1 MDFMYS
7 LSVLSYVLISISF
20 TAGQKCYDTGN
31 FTTGDTYANNRN
43 LILSSLATNVQSKI
57 GFFTDSTGQFPKEVH
72 ALAICRGDLTLTE
85 CARCITSTSQ
95 DIMTEC
101 PNQIEAFM
109 WGPSCFV
116 RYANHPFSGKLEL
129 DPVHIVYNGGNLTLD
144 MTQFDKIWEGLMDSL
159 WKKATMNYTRFRF
172 ATGEANLTL
181 FQTIYA
187 QMQCAPYLS
196 QIDCDSCLRQNMAEY
211 QICCHAKQ
219 GGVVEGPNCMLR
231 WDLYPFYNDGA
242 LQRINPL
249 PPPTS
254 MPTLPP
260 SSMPTPS
267 TIMPDEERRER
278 KENRAWIAVVTPVS
292 AIVVVVLLGSFLW
305 HMRRRTKRDKAN
317 SHKVRVHRFGKDRN
331 ENDCEYDCQEFPL
344 FPLDLMLVAT
354 GNFSNENKLGEG
366 GFGPVYKGI
375 LSNGPDRLPY
385 LVSMAKA
392 REFSL
397 RLSECQFTRISSNLN
412 CSCQLPSEFAPRR
425 FIEGMETVV

>member
-1 MDFMYS
+1 MDFIYS

-20 TAGQKCYDTGN
+20 TTGQKCYDTGN
-31 FTTGDTYANNRN
+31 FTTSGTYGINRN
-43 LILSSLATNVQSKI
+43 HILSTLATNVQSNN
-57 GFFTDSTGQFPKEVH
+57 GFFTDSTGQVPNEVH

-85 CARCITSTSQ
+85 CARCINFTSQ

-101 PNQIEAFM
+101 PNQKEAFM
-109 WGPSCFV
+109 WGPSCIV
-116 RYANHPFSGKLEL
+116 RYADRSFSGKLEL
-129 DPVHIVYNGGNLTLD
+129 DPVRIVYNVGNLTLD

-159 WKKATMNYTRFRF
+159 WKKASMNYTRFRF
-172 ATGEANLTL
+172 ATGEANLAL

-187 QMQCAPYLS
+187 QMQCAPDLS
-196 QIDCDSCLRQNMAEY
+196 QIDCDSCLRQNLAEY

-242 LQRINPL
+242 LQPDPRINPL
-249 PPPTS
+249 PPPPSTPTLPPPS

-267 TIMPDEERRER
+267 TTMPDEERREK

-317 SHKVRVHRFGKDRN
+317 SHKVLVHCFGKDRN
-331 ENDCEYDCQEFPL
+331 ENDCDNDCQEFPL
-344 FPLDLMLVAT
+344 FPLGLTLEAT
-354 GNFSNENKLGEG
+354 GNFSNE
-366 GFGPVYKGI
+366 
-375 LSNGPDRLPY
+375 
-385 LVSMAKA
+385 
-392 REFSL
+392 
-397 RLSECQFTRISSNLN
+397 ISSEKVGSAL
-412 CSCQLPSEFAPRR
+412 SIRVYYQ
-425 FIEGMETVV
+425 TVTKLQ